1 MLLERLCVG
10 QCVCSPRSSA
20 RTCADADADADAVP
34 DRPVRSVVIEQEA
47 VCAVGG
53 QTGRLCPEMLRA
65 DTGPPHYLLVVMVLS
80 ARTKCCAELTPGQ
93 LDTFMMMLATWPVR
107 W

>member
-1 MLLERLCVG
+1 MRQPMCLLPEVISQNMCRVRGAVLEPV
-10 QCVCSPRSSA
+10 
-20 RTCADADADADAVP
+20 DAVP

-65 DTGPPHYLLVVMVLS
+65 DSGPPHYLLVVMVLS

>member
-1 MLLERLCVG
+1 MRQPMCLLPEVISQNMCRVRGAVLE
-10 QCVCSPRSSA
+10 P
-20 RTCADADADADAVP
+20 ADEVP